1 MRLQNLIPAS
11 VVSLAAIWSQQA
23 LALDCTEIMNMVN
36 VNVPTNIIVQTIEDS
51 GEKFSADDVRCLT
64 NEGAPEEVVGAV
76 KKMAQASAS
85 APKEDEGIDPG
96 TAPKPK
102 TGSGSSFDQD
112 ETLGGSTGGKGG
124 TSLRDIPEEGEGETA
139 EGKDPEKLEDAVTAY
154 NAKKYLT
161 CTYNLQ
167 ELLQSGSYPDKESKI
182 LYYMAQC
189 LYGMQMYHSAQYY
202 YIEVLKK
209 GASNPYFKYAL
220 PKLVTIA
227 RYTGD
232 ETDLMRIVAKIP
244 PEEYPRSARNQLYY
258 LLGLKLYNDDKLNEA
273 RSYFEQVSEKS
284 ELYTRAQ
291 YLEGIIFNKL
301 GKLKS
306 AVRSF
311 TAVARAKNEAVTAQ
325 ELDELL
331 KLRDLSLMNI
341 GRIYYGIEQFEN
353 ANTYYGYV
361 PRESAYW
368 PTSMFESAWTNFM
381 LTDLNLT
388 LGQLLTISSPYY
400 AENEFIPEALILRA
414 LTYFQLCQYKDIER
428 VVAQFDAQY
437 LPVHEEMKL
446 FLQQYSTEES
456 RKLTDQAY
464 DHYFGRE
471 AADTKIP
478 KSYFVKLLRNQE
490 FGGLVDHLN
499 LLDREVALIEEQ
511 KTQWK
516 DGVGTQ
522 LLKIIADDRERLKQR
537 AGRVMLSDMAATT
550 NYLGNLITQS
560 KIIKFEV
567 TNANYDELSQR
578 AQGVTLKSENDKP
591 VDFAQSRDKI
601 FWPFNWE
608 FWQDELGYYRFTEHS
623 QCRK

>member
-1 MRLQNLIPAS
+1 MRIRNLIPTS
-11 VVSLAAIWSQQA
+11 VVAAAALWSQQA

-36 VNVPTNIIVQTIEDS
+36 VNVPTNIIVATIQDS
-51 GEKFSADDVRCLT
+51 GEKFTTNDVNCLV
-64 NEGAPEEVVGAV
+64 NEGAPEEVVSAV

-85 APKEDEGIDPG
+85 APSEDEGVAP
-96 TAPKPK
+96 TTNPKPK
-102 TGSGSSFDQD
+102 PGSGSSFDQD
-112 ETLGGSTGGKGG
+112 ETLGGQGGG
-124 TSLRDIPEEGEGETA
+124 LRDLPEEGGEEA

-161 CTYNLQ
+161 CTYTLQ
-167 ELLQSGSYPDKESKI
+167 ELLQSGSYPEKESKI
-182 LYYMAQC
+182 LYYMGQC

-258 LLGLKLYNDDKLNEA
+258 LLGLKLYSDEKLSEA
-273 RSYFEQVSEKS
+273 KSYFGQVSEKS

-291 YLEGIIFNKL
+291 YLEGVVNVKQ

-311 TAVARAKNEAVTAQ
+311 TAVARAKNEAVTQQ
-325 ELDELL
+325 ELEELL
-331 KLRDLSLMNI
+331 NLRDLSLMNI
-341 GRIYYGIEQFEN
+341 GRIYYGIEQFES

-361 PRESAYW
+361 PRESRYW
-368 PTSMFESAWTNFM
+368 PTSLFESAWTNFM

-400 AENEFIPEALILRA
+400 AEREFIPEALILRA
-414 LTYFQLCQYKDIER
+414 LTYFQLCQYRDIER
-428 VVAQFDAQY
+428 VVTQFDNQY
-437 LPVHEEMKL
+437 LPVHTEMKD
-446 FLQQYSTEES
+446 FLQQYATEEG
-456 RKLTDQAY
+456 RKLSDQAY

-471 AADTKIP
+471 AKDTKIP
-478 KSYFVKLLRNQE
+478 KSYFVKLLRNQD

-537 AGRVMLSDMAATT
+537 AGRVMLQDMATT
-550 NYLGNLITQS
+550 TSYLGNLITQS

-578 AQGVTLKSENDKP
+578 AQGVVLKSENDKP
-591 VDFAQSRDKI
+591 IDFAQSRDKI

-608 FWQDELGYYRFTEHS
+608 FWQDELGYYRFTERS
-623 QCRK
+623 QCR